1 MTLTAPAPALPLFG
15 TVAYEPAL
23 EPPAPDGPPL
33 DGWVVEGDLPPAD
46 ERGGTTGGYE
56 AAVPDGPAVGDA
68 AVLDGPAVGDAAV
81 LGGPAAGGAAVLDGP
96 AVGGAAVL
104 GGPAAATRPEAV
116 GGLTLAPNGSGGR
129 TGARVMGPTDG
140 QLRRERERAIA
151 ARRRAEL
158 VVRTALEVLDG
169 RRPVRQLAPFVAP
182 AVLRYVNAGIPR
194 RGHGAASGASLRSL
208 HVSLPGRTA
217 AEVAA
222 VCRVGTRVRALA
234 ARLELTGQ
242 GEWRCVAL
250 RVI

>member
-23 EPPAPDGPPL
+23 EPPVSLLDGEWGGDVPPGEPQGGPGGQGRAGREAAWVDESAVVAAGAAAAGPSGSSPAGDSTRLPAGTPDG
-33 DGWVVEGDLPPAD
+33 
-46 ERGGTTGGYE
+46 RG
-56 AAVPDGPAVGDA
+56 
-68 AVLDGPAVGDAAV
+68 
-81 LGGPAAGGAAVLDGP
+81 
-96 AVGGAAVL
+96 
-104 GGPAAATRPEAV
+104 
-116 GGLTLAPNGSGGR
+116 
-129 TGARVMGPTDG
+129 
-140 QLRRERERAIA
+140 RRERERAVA

-169 RRPVRQLAPFVAP
+169 RRPVRQLAPYAAP
-182 AVLRYVNAGIPR
+182 VVLRYVNAGVPR
-194 RGHGAASGASLRSL
+194 RGYTTAAGASLRSL
-208 HVSLPGRTA
+208 HLSLPTRTA

-222 VCRVGTRVRALA
+222 VCRFGAKVRALA